1 MAAVAYPLI
10 AEIVGRSASLTPRAE
25 SNAARRQWKVVY
37 NAPQDAL
44 PNPAAILGLPQLG
57 DEHPSVPGVFLKSW
71 DIAEEEAGAF
81 VLTAAYAPPDAKD
94 AAGGGGE
101 DGDKTVEEIEISRE
115 WSGGESSKDLTADAV
130 TGEAVLLPTGE
141 PFESVPSVAV
151 SIMTFSV
158 TRKCVDLDKDALAA
172 NCTVN
177 AVDVEIDG
185 ITIPKHCGRLSVS
198 TRRIYD
204 SLVFNWEIIFSV
216 NIVSNPVKLT
226 PDGEVEDIGHDVA
239 LLLSGFRYFCEV
251 GEGGNA
257 GDTEL
262 VTATEIDE
270 ETGEAHPASAPVLMD
285 TFGKMFTPEAAGQA
299 YYKRYSAIKEATW
312 SAAWFR

>member
-10 AEIVGRSASLTPRAE
+10 AEIIGRTASLTQRAE

-37 NAPQDAL
+37 DVSPTSLPDPQTLA
-44 PNPAAILGLPQLG
+44 GLPRLG
-57 DEHPSVPGVFLKSW
+57 DAHPVVPGVFLKTW
-71 DIAEEEAGAF
+71 EITEEEAGAF
-81 VLTAAYAPPDAKD
+81 VLTATYAPPDEKD
-94 AAGGGGE
+94 AGGGGDEE
-101 DGDKTVEEIEISRE
+101 DETVEEVETARE
-115 WSGGESSKDLTADAV
+115 CSGGESSKDLTADAV

-141 PFESVPSVAV
+141 PFESVPTVSV
-151 SIMTFSV
+151 STMTFSV
-158 TRKCVDLDKDALAA
+158 TRKCVDLDTDALAA

-177 AVDVEIDG
+177 AQVVTIDG
-185 ITIPKHCGRLSVS
+185 ITVAKHCGRLTVS

-204 SLVFNWEIIFSV
+204 SLVYKWEITFSV

-239 LLLSGFRYFCEV
+239 LLLSGFKYYHRHTQ
-251 GEGGNA
+251 
-257 GDTEL
+257 GDSLFL
-262 VTATEIDE
+262 VKATEIDE
-270 ETGEAHPASAPVLMD
+270 ETGEENPASAPVLL
-285 TFGKMFTPEAAGQA
+285 TPTGEKYTPAAAGQA

>member
-10 AEIVGRSASLTPRAE
+10 AEIIGRTASLTPRAE
-25 SNAARRQWKVVY
+25 SNAAHRRWKVVY
-37 NAPQDAL
+37 DVSPTSLPDPQTIA
-44 PNPAAILGLPQLG
+44 GLPRLG
-57 DEHPSVPGVFLKSW
+57 DAHPVVPGVFLKTW
-71 DIAEEEAGAF
+71 EITEEEAGAF
-81 VLTAAYAPPDAKD
+81 VLTATYAPPDEKD
-94 AAGGGGE
+94 AGGGEE
-101 DGDKTVEEIEISRE
+101 DETVEEVETARE

-151 SIMTFSV
+151 STMTFSV

-204 SLVFNWEIIFSV
+204 SLVFNWEITFSV

-239 LLLSGFRYFCEV
+239 LLLSGFKYYHRHTQ
-251 GEGGNA
+251 
-257 GDTEL
+257 GDSLFL
-262 VTATEIDE
+262 VKATEIDE
-270 ETGEAHPASAPVLMD
+270 ETGEENPASAPVLL
-285 TFGKMFTPEAAGQA
+285 TSTGEKYTPAAAGQA
-299 YYKRYSAIKEATW
+299 YYKRYSAIKEAIW